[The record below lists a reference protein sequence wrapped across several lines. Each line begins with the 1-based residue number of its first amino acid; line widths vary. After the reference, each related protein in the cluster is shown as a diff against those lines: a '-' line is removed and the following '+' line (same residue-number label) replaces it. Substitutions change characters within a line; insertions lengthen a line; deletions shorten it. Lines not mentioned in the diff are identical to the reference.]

1 MLSLHMALGSVS
13 RTKKKKKKKATKVK
27 GVGMFFLTAVAWG
40 SRAAQ

>member
-13 RTKKKKKKKATKVK
+13 RTKKKKKKATKVK